1 MSKIITLWIILIGIS
16 LASNQNYF
24 IINHL
29 VVKNGKIL
37 KPFTNERVIGD
48 IYRYFVNDN
57 LKSENVF
64 VGKITKN
71 GKQGIWTR
79 WWNNGGKKIQGY
91 YIDSGAKH
99 FIINHEGMWSNDDI
113 IINTSKKI
121 RYNKELF
128 PEGINVNF
136 FKFTANCSPFKKK
149 KIKKFRLYTIT
160 I

>member
-1 MSKIITLWIILIGIS
+1 MIKIITLWIILIGIS

-29 VVKNGKIL
+29 VEKNGQIL

-91 YIDSGAKH
+91 YIDSVKYGKWTEWMENGEKYSEM
-99 FIINHEGMWSNDDI
+99 FYKNDSYQKAVEM
-113 IINTSKKI
+113 TSKYTK
-121 RYNKELF
+121 
-128 PEGINVNF
+128 V
-136 FKFTANCSPFKKK
+136 
-149 KIKKFRLYTIT
+149 LYKSG
-160 I
+160 